1 MVFGQ
6 LDIHMQRMNLYLS
19 LRACIK
25 VSSKWIRDQNVR
37 TKTVKLLKENLSGKL
52 CDIGLDTDLTPKTQ
66 AAKTK

>member
-6 LDIHMQRMNLYLS
+6 LDIHMQRMNLYHS

-37 TKTVKLLKENLSGKL
+37 TKTVKLLKENISISLCNLGSGHGY
-52 CDIGLDTDLTPKTQ
+52 I
-66 AAKTK
+66 